1 MNFIH
6 FTSKGKL
13 TDVSSKFMCVS
24 WVETSLPGVGAGGGG
39 AGLA

>member
-1 MNFIH
+1 MNFVH

-13 TDVSSKFMCVS
+13 IDVSSKFMCVS
-24 WVETSLPGVGAGGGG
+24 WVETFLPGVGARGRG